1 MSEPRA
7 DFAILGGGLAG
18 GLIALALRRA
28 DPALSVVLVEAG
40 EALGGNHRWSLFESS
55 LP

>member
-28 DPALSVVLVEAG
+28 DPAQRWAAITAG
-40 EALGGNHRWSLFESS
+40 AGSKAICPKLAR
-55 LP
+55 P